1 MKLKQKLSLL
11 AVGSVVLTSVAAV
24 VFAHLLGKSLIENA
38 WKTRFQD
45 FAEAFSLPL
54 SRAIAEND
62 LVLLDAHA
70 YDLKSRP
77 SLYIHSL
84 RIRGAA
90 GDILVSLPV
99 EEQLGQSYDRGPI
112 GLAANT
118 YSFVTP
124 LAWSGRSVGEM
135 EVTFVSTP
143 VQVALA
149 QMHRVLFLVALLG
162 SILAILV
169 SVRISN
175 RLLAPM
181 NRLVGNIGRLRRN
194 EAAVLTP
201 LPAKDE
207 IAEMSNA
214 FLEVYEEV
222 RESERQNREMVSKLE
237 AVTEKLSDE
246 LALNAKL
253 RERLEEENRMLHEQA
268 ARPRLNAIIGED
280 GDLAPIIQQARNAA
294 RSKFSVLLSGESG
307 TGKELI
313 AHHIHQSS
321 NRHAQDFVTVNCAAL
336 PDDLIES
343 ELFGHEKG
351 AFTGAG
357 EKTMGKFVLADGGT
371 IFLDEIGELP
381 LPMQPKLLR
390 VLENGQ
396 VDRVGARE
404 AVAVDVRVI
413 TATNRDLSQEVAAG
427 WFREDLYY
435 RLKVIHIHIPPLRER
450 KRDIAALANAFIDQ
464 TALEMGIFPP
474 LLSPAALK
482 VLQNYSWPGNV
493 RQLHHVL
500 AATLSQHPI
509 VVLEP
514 GHLTPLL
521 TEVRPRAAG
530 QGNVVLEA
538 APPLTDA
545 LDGDFD
551 SLVARQEKRVLEGFL
566 RQFKSQ
572 KEVAERLKI
581 SEARLHRLLKK
592 YELLGWKRER
602 GH

>member
-1 MKLKQKLSLL
+1 MRLKQKLSLL
-11 AVGSVVLTSVAAV
+11 AVGSIVVTSIVAV
-24 VFAHLLGKSLIENA
+24 LIAHLLAKRFIESA
-38 WKTRFQD
+38 WTTRFQD
-45 FAEAFSLPL
+45 FTEAFSLPL
-54 SRAIAEND
+54 SRAVAED
-62 LVLLDAHA
+62 DRVQLDAYA
-70 YDLKSRP
+70 FDLESRR
-77 SLYIHSL
+77 SLYIYSL
-84 RIRGAA
+84 RVVNAA
-90 GDILVSLPV
+90 GEILVSLPADPV
-99 EEQLGQSYDRGPI
+99 RPPSGVHSFAAPLTWNGQP
-112 GLAANT
+112 
-118 YSFVTP
+118 
-124 LAWSGRSVGEM
+124 VGELKL
-135 EVTFVSTP
+135 TFLDTP
-143 VQVALA
+143 VQVALT
-149 QMHRVLFLVALLG
+149 QMHRLLFLVALLG

-169 SVRISN
+169 SVQISN
-175 RLLAPM
+175 RLLEPM
-181 NRLVGNIGRLRRN
+181 NKLVERIGRLRRN
-194 EAAVLTP
+194 EATILTP
-201 LPAKDE
+201 VEPKDE

-222 RESERQNREMVSKLE
+222 RGSERQNREMVSKLE

-253 RERLEEENRMLHEQA
+253 RERLEEENRMLHEQV

-313 AHHIHQSS
+313 AHLIHQSG

-336 PDDLIES
+336 PDNLIES

-390 VLENGQ
+390 VLESGQ
-396 VDRVGARE
+396 VDRVGAGE
-404 AVAVDVRVI
+404 SVAVDVRVI
-413 TATNRDLSQEVAAG
+413 AATNRNLSEEVAAG
-427 WFREDLYY
+427 RFREDLYY

-450 KRDIAALANAFIDQ
+450 KRDIAALANAYIDQ
-464 TALEMGIFPP
+464 AALEMRLAPP

-482 VLQNYSWPGNV
+482 VLQNYSWPGNI

-500 AATLSQHPI
+500 AATLSQHPV
-509 VVLEP
+509 VVLEAE
-514 GHLTPLL
+514 HLAPLL
-521 TEVRPRAAG
+521 TELRQRPTSQENYG
-530 QGNVVLEA
+530 LEVVSPSA
-538 APPLTDA
+538 DV

-551 SLVARQEKRVLEGFL
+551 SLVARQEKRLLEGL
-566 RQFKSQ
+566 LSQCTSQ

-602 GH
+602 GR